1 MPEALA
7 VDVENLAVTIKQ
19 KHILKGLDLRVEQG
33 SFHGVIG
40 PNGAGKTT
48 LFDTVLGFRQPTSGR
63 VSLLG
68 QTPHPR
74 RPELLARVG
83 IQPQKTAFF
92 TKTRLIEHL
101 QAVADI
107 FGASRSSVGTL
118 VEALDL
124 TAAAKTK
131 VENLSGGERQR
142 LAVASALVHRPDVVF
157 LDEPTAGLYPAA
169 RQNLVALLQ
178 SADVLGMTTVYTTHY
193 LDEAE
198 RLCDTVSIIDDGK
211 IQRTASPSR
220 LIAEAD
226 LGATILLPAALHQ
239 ADAIEGLSGI
249 TSVRVTDDGV
259 EVRTPDTAAAFAALS
274 AAGIDTGSAQVHNG
288 RLEDVYLQLTG
299 KDYVA

>member
-1 MPEALA
+1 MPDSLA
-7 VDVENLAVTIKQ
+7 IRVDSLDVTIKH
-19 KHILKGLDLRVEQG
+19 KNILKELSLSVEQG
-33 SFHGVIG
+33 SFHGIIG

-48 LFDTVLGFRQPTSGR
+48 LFEAVLGFRQPTSGS

-68 QTPHPR
+68 QNPHPR

-92 TKTRLIEHL
+92 PKARLLEHL

-107 FGASRSSVGTL
+107 YGAPRTSVS
-118 VEALDL
+118 ALIDAL
-124 TAAAKTK
+124 GLGSAAKTK
-131 VENLSGGERQR
+131 VEDLSGGESQR
-142 LAVASALVHRPDVVF
+142 LAVASALVHQPDIVF
-157 LDEPTAGLYPAA
+157 LDEPTAGLDPAA
-169 RQNLVALLQ
+169 RQNLVHLLQ
-178 SADVLGMTTVYTTHY
+178 SSDVLDMTTLYTTHY

-198 RLCDTVSIIDDGK
+198 RLCDTVSVVDDGR
-211 IQRTASPSR
+211 ILRTASPSR

-239 ADAIEGLSGI
+239 ADAVEGLSGI
-249 TSVRVTDDGV
+249 VAARVTGDGV
-259 EVRTPDTAAAFAALS
+259 EVRTPDTATAFASLS
-274 AAGIDTGSAQVHNG
+274 EAGIDTGSAQVHNG